1 MFTSL
6 LSLQA
11 FDFKQLQNNVRRVLM
26 QQGTC
31 GVLLCDLNSESPLN
45 KTEELF
51 LQIDQ
56 INPSL
61 SKMNQFTYFLFTNY
75 LIY

>member
-1 MFTSL
+1 
-6 LSLQA
+6 
-11 FDFKQLQNNVRRVLM
+11 M
-26 QQGTC
+26 QEGTC

-56 INPSL
+56 INLSL
-61 SKMNQFTYFLFTNY
+61 SKMTQFTYLLFTKY